1 MKLIT
6 QFTWQSINVSQA
18 DNIMEVTNTFRR
30 PQFARSLTAQIY
42 GLCQEENPLTS
53 DLTIVCGDGA
63 LHTQSLTLLAAFPYL
78 RQLVR

>member
-1 MKLIT
+1 M
-6 QFTWQSINVSQA
+6 
-18 DNIMEVTNTFRR
+18 MEVSYSYSYSR

-53 DLTIVCGDGA
+53 DLTIVCGDGD

>member
-1 MKLIT
+1 M
-6 QFTWQSINVSQA
+6 
-18 DNIMEVTNTFRR
+18 MEVSFSYSTSR

-42 GLCQEENPLTS
+42 GLCQEENPRTS
-53 DLTIVCGDGA
+53 DLTIVCGDGP